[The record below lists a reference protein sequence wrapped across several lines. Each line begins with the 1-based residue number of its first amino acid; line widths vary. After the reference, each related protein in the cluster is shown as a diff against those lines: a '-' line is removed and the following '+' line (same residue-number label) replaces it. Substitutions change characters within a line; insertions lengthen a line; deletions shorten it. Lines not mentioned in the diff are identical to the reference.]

1 MISLIG
7 PHDTATADALRTDR
21 AVHQCLT
28 TSLVCGRLAIPLDR
42 VGLSPEVQAMGPDEF
57 QAWFIQQMLPEILG
71 YVPGLGRSR
80 LARI

>member
-7 PHDTATADALRTDR
+7 PHDTKTAEAIRTDR

-28 TSLVCGRLAIPLDR
+28 TSLVCGQIAIPLDR
-42 VGLSPEVQAMGPDEF
+42 KGLSPEVKALGPVEF

-71 YVPGLGRSR
+71 YESPASAV
-80 LARI
+80 AA